1 MQLSISNHFSMMKGV
16 ITAPKT
22 FYEGVSESEG
32 YKKSIIFLLI
42 NTFLTMLVVSLFSLV
57 FSFKPQQFVYG
68 LMGIVIAL
76 PLMLGLFFVGTAILH
91 VIAKV
96 LGGKGKFVGSFQALA
111 YASGVSPLTAIPVVG
126 FLASFYQ
133 VYVTILGFRKVHQYS
148 TVKAVINILLP
159 ALVIIVLVLVAIAV
173 AGFAVINLIKGTGL
187 NPADL
192 KNLQNVQNI
201 KDMEK
206 LYPTFAPED
215 FSYPTGMD
223 ESGYPSDFKDYQG
236 TDYTQ

>member
-1 MQLSISNHFSMMKGV
+1 MQLSISNHFSMMKAV

-57 FSFKPQQFVYG
+57 FSFKPQQFLLG
-68 LMGIVIAL
+68 LTGIIVAL
-76 PLMLGLFFVGTAILH
+76 PVMLGLFFVGTAILH

-96 LGGKGKFVGSFQALA
+96 LGGKGKFVGSFQALS

-133 VYVTILGFRKVHQYS
+133 MYVTILGFRKIHQYS

-159 ALVIIVLVLVAIAV
+159 VVLIMLLVLVAVAV
-173 AGFAVINLIKGTGL
+173 TGFAAINLLKGTGL
-187 NPADL
+187 NPQDL
-192 KNLQNVQNI
+192 KNLQNVQNL
-201 KDMEK
+201 KDLEK
-206 LYPTFAPED
+206 VYPTFMPNN
-215 FSYPTGMD
+215 YPTGTD
-223 ESGYPSDFKDYQG
+223 ESGYPTDFKDYQE
-236 TDYTQ
+236 TDYTE